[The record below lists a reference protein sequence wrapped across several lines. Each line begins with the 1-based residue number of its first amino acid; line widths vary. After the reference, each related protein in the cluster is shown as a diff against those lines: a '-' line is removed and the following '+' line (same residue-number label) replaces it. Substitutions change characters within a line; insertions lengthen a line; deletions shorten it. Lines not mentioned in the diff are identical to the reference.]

1 MEKHNYRTFI
11 RSWYRWERSRLTG
24 ERRLVPG
31 AGPKTAVD
39 RGLTYSEAQRACA
52 AYNDSHKPGPLSRKM
67 EFESY

>member
-11 RSWYRWERSRLTG
+11 RNWYRYERG
-24 ERRLVPG
+24 PFGRRLVPNYG
-31 AGPKTAVD
+31 GRKTRVD
-39 RGLTYSEAQRACA
+39 SGLTYAQAQRACA

>member
-11 RSWYRWERSRLTG
+11 RSWYRYERG
-24 ERRLVPG
+24 PFGRRLVPG

-39 RGLTYSEAQRACA
+39 SGLTYSEAQRACA